1 MSASTEPLASAAPTT
16 ESIYTGIVPVVLKHA
31 DREDRA
37 TTLTVALAYGVAQ
50 PRNQKVLHVQ
60 LTDESDSFLL
70 YTLDISEDEF
80 HALKAEQSILV
91 DFPTFP
97 LKLVELLR
105 HCQAA
110 HAEENPRFVAT
121 LSTLGGA
128 PVFAL
133 TEINTFRQVTHLSL
147 RFVAGNDGAIK
158 KYLAGRVADF
168 KTDIAAL
175 REEGALR
182 TRQLQETAALAAQQ
196 AERLRAADEEHARVA
211 SELHAQHAAA
221 VAEVREQ
228 GVAAQQG
235 QARAADA
242 ERARLGEKAEA
253 EVGAAR
259 QAQRAAEAQAASLT
273 ASSHELQ
280 LRLSDR
286 EAKLA
291 GVEQEVALLRKTTAE
306 LREENAELAA
316 TKHRQEKA
324 AGAKEVRRACP
335 APHTAPLSPHPSPP
349 PPRTSAHLPLPLP
362 SPRTQVELSAL
373 TQSVTDK
380 EELLA
385 KQAALL
391 EAANDAKR
399 NAMESAAHFK
409 EDNLKLQA
417 RVAAAAAEITKG
429 NTIIAKLQGDKKGL
443 QGKLKLKAAVIAQQH
458 EAAAAKQS
466 ELETSE
472 RAAAETRAKLAEAT
486 AEKER
491 SDEGGEATKAQLAEA
506 QELLRSNQQVIQWLN
521 KELNDAQ
528 SGHRLYGGAY
538 ASRMAAFR
546 PAAGGSAASAM
557 ASAMPTTAASAMGTP
572 TKPTAA
578 SELKERAAMMAGGGG
593 GGGGFGSA
601 VMAPVGAC
609 AAAPPAATAGMAS
622 LRSKAGM
629 AAVSSPP
636 PARAAASA
644 KAEDGAVG
652 GGGFSAYLSPASGTQ
667 GGATA

>member
-335 APHTAPLSPHPSPP
+335 APLSPHPSPP

-362 SPRTQVELSAL
+362 SPHTQVELSAL

>member
-221 VAEVREQ
+221 VAEVKEQ
-228 GVAAQQG
+228 SVAAQQG

-335 APHTAPLSPHPSPP
+335 APHTVPLSPHTPTSSTAHLRSPP
-349 PPRTSAHLPLPLP
+349 APPPLA
-362 SPRTQVELSAL
+362 THAQVELSAL

-557 ASAMPTTAASAMGTP
+557 AAAMPTTAASAMGTP

-578 SELKERAAMMAGGGG
+578 SELKERAAMMAGGG

>member
-291 GVEQEVALLRKTTAE
+291 GVEQEVALLRKTT
-306 LREENAELAA
+306 R
-316 TKHRQEKA
+316 
-324 AGAKEVRRACP
+324 
-335 APHTAPLSPHPSPP
+335 
-349 PPRTSAHLPLPLP
+349 SA
-362 SPRTQVELSAL
+362 
-373 TQSVTDK
+373 
-380 EELLA
+380 
-385 KQAALL
+385 
-391 EAANDAKR
+391 
-399 NAMESAAHFK
+399 
-409 EDNLKLQA
+409 
-417 RVAAAAAEITKG
+417 
-429 NTIIAKLQGDKKGL
+429 
-443 QGKLKLKAAVIAQQH
+443 
-458 EAAAAKQS
+458 
-466 ELETSE
+466 
-472 RAAAETRAKLAEAT
+472 TRA
-486 AEKER
+486 
-491 SDEGGEATKAQLAEA
+491 
-506 QELLRSNQQVIQWLN
+506 
-521 KELNDAQ
+521 
-528 SGHRLYGGAY
+528 
-538 ASRMAAFR
+538 
-546 PAAGGSAASAM
+546 
-557 ASAMPTTAASAMGTP
+557 
-572 TKPTAA
+572 
-578 SELKERAAMMAGGGG
+578 
-593 GGGGFGSA
+593 
-601 VMAPVGAC
+601 
-609 AAAPPAATAGMAS
+609 
-622 LRSKAGM
+622 
-629 AAVSSPP
+629 
-636 PARAAASA
+636 
-644 KAEDGAVG
+644 
-652 GGGFSAYLSPASGTQ
+652 
-667 GGATA
+667 

>member
-221 VAEVREQ
+221 VAEVKEQ
-228 GVAAQQG
+228 SVAAQQG

-316 TKHRQEKA
+316 TKHRLEKA

-335 APHTAPLSPHPSPP
+335 APHRSPHTPTLHHHPRSPP
-349 PPRTSAHLPLPLP
+349 PPASHTGRALRAHPVGHRQGGA
-362 SPRTQVELSAL
+362 PRQASRPPRGGERREAERDGERRAL
-373 TQSVTDK
+373 QGGQP
-380 EELLA
+380 
-385 KQAALL
+385 QAA
-391 EAANDAKR
+391 
-399 NAMESAAHFK
+399 
-409 EDNLKLQA
+409 
-417 RVAAAAAEITKG
+417 G
-429 NTIIAKLQGDKKGL
+429 
-443 QGKLKLKAAVIAQQH
+443 
-458 EAAAAKQS
+458 
-466 ELETSE
+466 
-472 RAAAETRAKLAEAT
+472 
-486 AEKER
+486 
-491 SDEGGEATKAQLAEA
+491 
-506 QELLRSNQQVIQWLN
+506 
-521 KELNDAQ
+521 
-528 SGHRLYGGAY
+528 
-538 ASRMAAFR
+538 
-546 PAAGGSAASAM
+546 
-557 ASAMPTTAASAMGTP
+557 
-572 TKPTAA
+572 
-578 SELKERAAMMAGGGG
+578 AGGGG
-593 GGGGFGSA
+593 GGGDHQGQHDHRQ
-601 VMAPVGAC
+601 
-609 AAAPPAATAGMAS
+609 AAG
-622 LRSKAGM
+622 
-629 AAVSSPP
+629 
-636 PARAAASA
+636 
-644 KAEDGAVG
+644 
-652 GGGFSAYLSPASGTQ
+652 
-667 GGATA
+667 

>member
-221 VAEVREQ
+221 VAEVKEQ
-228 GVAAQQG
+228 SVAAQQG

-316 TKHRQEKA
+316 TKHRLEKA

-335 APHTAPLSPHPSPP
+335 APLSPHPSPP

-593 GGGGFGSA
+593 GGGGGFGSA